1 MPRPRTRTD
10 ALATEIRA
18 AALEIVRSE
27 GPGALTTR
35 HVATVAG
42 TNIAALNQLYG
53 GREGLVNAVAL
64 EGFELLA
71 TGLPQAAGEVRSGLT
86 EYAEACRRFARAE
99 PALTEL
105 MFMRPLAGPIPA
117 GHGALKCR
125 RVVIDLLQSS
135 KAVDPDV
142 VETDAIAFAALLAGL
157 TVQERHGL
165 LGRTAEQRD
174 GVWRAAVE
182 VFAAGVLARR

>member
-10 ALATEIRA
+10 ALATEIRD

-42 TNIAALNQLYG
+42 TNIAALNQLFG

-71 TGLPQAAGEVRSGLT
+71 TSLPQASGDVRRGLM
-86 EYAEACRRFARAE
+86 EYAEATRRFSRAE
-99 PALTEL
+99 PALTGL
-105 MFMRPLAGPIPA
+105 MFMRPLAGPIPP

-125 RVVIDLLQSS
+125 QVVIEMLGSS
-135 KAVDPDV
+135 D
-142 VETDAIAFAALLAGL
+142 ETDALAFAALLAGL

-165 LGRTAEQRD
+165 LGRTEEQRD
-174 GVWRAAVE
+174 RVWRAAVE
-182 VFAAGVLARR
+182 VFASGVRPGA